1 MIAIGKAWQLRRRVR
16 VALSAA
22 LLLGALCFGAS
33 EAAAQRKGQAK
44 QVEPAVSESAPQQA
58 AAPAAQ
64 PGLTQQQQADA
75 IARTQKIQALI
86 GRAENSYNSGV
97 ANYNANRLDAAR
109 ADFDNAVDALL
120 ASGLD
125 LKNDPQL
132 SDEFEHLVDAIN
144 SLELVALKQGNGF
157 SPRWS
162 RLRWTRR

>member
-1 MIAIGKAWQLRRRVR
+1 MISIGKARQLRRGFR

-22 LLLGALCFGAS
+22 LLLGTLCFGAS
-33 EAAAQRKGQAK
+33 GTEAQHKEKAK
-44 QVEPAVSESAPQQA
+44 QVQPAVAESAPAQQA

-64 PGLTQQQQADA
+64 QGLTPQQEADA
-75 IARTQKIQALI
+75 IARAQKIQALI

-109 ADFDNAVDALL
+109 ADFDNAIDAMLS
-120 ASGLD
+120 SGFD
-125 LKNDPQL
+125 LKSDPQL

-157 SPRWS
+157 SPNV
-162 RLRWTRR
+162 